1 MDCWLLGSAMFE
13 CLLSLFAQETPRLRL
28 LLIPS
33 VRDWERGYIVQTGT
47 CSDWPP
53 HRSVNYKTIVA
64 SSMAP
69 LFFFL
74 RKFKVRLQVP
84 SKTCRNGHFLSLSNS
99 VKLCETQLPFSLFI
113 MVDGRVNATPG
124 QRTKVQTLVLFVCL
138 FFFVRVLQTCLYL
151 LSALMKKL

>member
-69 LFFFL
+69 LFFFSESL
-74 RKFKVRLQVP
+74 KFD
-84 SKTCRNGHFLSLSNS
+84 SKCQAKHAVMDIFCLSNY
-99 VKLCETQLPFSLFI
+99 
-113 MVDGRVNATPG
+113 VNATALQFVYHG
-124 QRTKVQTLVLFVCL
+124 WWQSKCRSWAEDKSSNSGSICLFVFLCPS
-138 FFFVRVLQTCLYL
+138 VQTCLYL